1 MISVRISVR
10 NLIEF
15 ILRDG
20 DIDNRFGTFSEDA
33 MKEGARLHRVI
44 QHRAGSDYQSEVSL
58 KYTYTEEDVSISVE
72 GRADGVIRNES
83 GVTVDE
89 IKTTYADIQKLKDAN
104 SLHLAQAKFYA
115 CIIAEKESL
124 PAIKVRITYAN
135 IDTEEVRYFNYTFL
149 YEELLKFTSEVC
161 HEYVKWARLESE
173 WREVRDESIKTLPFP
188 FIYRPGQE
196 KLVRQ
201 VYVTISKGKKLFI
214 EAPTGVGKTIS
225 TIYPSLYA
233 LANKK
238 GSRLF
243 YLTAKTITRTVAENT
258 IDILRSKGLRLKNIT
273 ITAKEKI
280 CPVESHECNPDAC
293 PYAKGHFSRV
303 NDCVYDLLTNKEQ
316 ITAGVVLDYAYKYTV
331 CPFEMSLDASLFC
344 DAIICDYNYAFDP
357 GARLKRFFEDE
368 TKSGDYLMLV
378 DEAHNLL
385 DRAREMYSAV
395 VYKEQLRCLKRLTA
409 EELPTISQKAAK
421 CESVL
426 TVLEN
431 NTTEYLVDMDITD
444 FVAGLTK
451 LYGSIERFLKEERK
465 PKKKKK
471 ISKDTHDGVLEFF
484 FEAGHFL
491 NMYDLLD
498 DNYRVYAAY
507 DEKEEFFLKLFCVNP
522 RENLKECMKAARS
535 VILFSA
541 TLLPIQYYK
550 ELLAG
555 EPDDYEVYAKSI
567 FNPQNRSIL
576 IADDVTSKYTRRTDS
591 EYLNIAHYINKVVKS
606 HPGNYMVFFP
616 SYKFMEEVHL
626 AYLSEYTDDDETSF
640 LVQSSR
646 MTEEEKD
653 NFLKR
658 FSTFNDQN
666 IESLK
671 LIDMEVETE
680 DTTSLVGLC
689 VLGGAFSEGVDLT
702 SESLIGAIV
711 VGTGIP
717 QVCLERKLMME
728 TFDKE
733 NGSGFDYAYRYPG
746 VNKVLQAAGR
756 VIRTET
762 DRGVIVLLDDRFLQS
777 SYLKTFPKE
786 WADFNRVSL
795 ANVEKYAR
803 KFWDGDQADL

>member
-20 DIDNRFGTFSEDA
+20 DIDNRYGSFSDDA
-33 MKEGARLHRVI
+33 MKEGAKLHRVI
-44 QHRAGSDYQSEVSL
+44 QHRAGSDYQPEVSL
-58 KYTYTEEDVSISVE
+58 KYTYSESDVSISVE
-72 GRADGVIRNES
+72 GRADGVIRNDS

-89 IKTTYADIQKLKDAN
+89 IKTTYSDIQKLKEAN

-115 CIIAEKESL
+115 YIIAEKENL

-135 IDTEEVRYFNYTFL
+135 IDTEEIRYFNYTFL
-149 YEELLKFTSEVC
+149 YEELLNFTSEVC
-161 HEYVKWARLESE
+161 HEYVKWARLESD
-173 WREVRDESIKTLPFP
+173 WHEVRDESIKALPFP
-188 FIYRPGQE
+188 FEYRPGQE

-225 TIYPSLYA
+225 TLYPALYA

-258 IDILRSKGLRLKNIT
+258 IDILKSKGMRLKNIT

-280 CPVESHECNPDAC
+280 CPTESHECNPDAC
-293 PYAKGHFSRV
+293 PYAKGHFTRV
-303 NDCVYDLLTNKEQ
+303 NDCVYDLLANKEQ
-316 ITAGVVLDYAYKYTV
+316 ITAGVVLDYAAKYMV
-331 CPFEMSLDASLFC
+331 CPFEMSLDASMFC

-357 GARLKRFFEDE
+357 SARLKRFFEDE

-385 DRAREMYSAV
+385 DRAREMYSAAIF
-395 VYKEQLRCLKRLTA
+395 KEQLHVLKRLTE
-409 EELPTISQKAAK
+409 EELPTISAKASK
-421 CESVL
+421 CEGELSR
-426 TVLEN
+426 LEE
-431 NTTEYLVDMDITD
+431 NTTECSVDMDITD
-444 FVAGLTK
+444 FVSNLTR
-451 LYGSIERFLKEERK
+451 LYGNIERFLKEERK

-471 ISKDTHDGVLEFF
+471 ISKDTKDGVLEFF

-491 NMYDLLD
+491 NTYDLLD
-498 DNYRVYAAY
+498 DNYRVYAAFN
-507 DEKEEFFLKLFCVNP
+507 EKEEFFLKLFCVNP

-555 EPDDYEVYAKSI
+555 EPGDYEVYAESI
-567 FNPQNRSIL
+567 FNPKNRRIL
-576 IADDVTSKYTRRTDS
+576 IASDVTSKYTKRTDS
-591 EYLNIAHYINKVVKS
+591 EYLKLARYINKVVKS

-626 AYLSEYTDDDETSF
+626 AYLSEFTDDDETSF
-640 LVQSSR
+640 LVQSTR
-646 MTEEEKD
+646 MTEDEKD
-653 NFLKR
+653 DFLRR
-658 FSTFNDQN
+658 FSTCKEQTV
-666 IESLK
+666 ESLK

-680 DTTSLVGLC
+680 DTSSLVGLC

-733 NGSGFDYAYRYPG
+733 NGLGFDYAYRYPG

-762 DRGVIVLLDDRFLQS
+762 DRGVIVLLDNRFLQS
-777 SYLKTFPKE
+777 SYQKTFPRE
-786 WADFNRVSL
+786 WTDFDRVNLES
-795 ANVEKYAR
+795 VERYVK
-803 KFWDGDQADL
+803 KFWDGN